1 MKPIGKACHELSIAA
16 GRNSDC
22 HFYQFIGNRKFA
34 FIRVCLVQVEAY
46 REGSDSGVTKPYPRW
61 RKLISRR

>member
-46 REGSDSGVTKPYPRW
+46 REGSDSGVPKP
-61 RKLISRR
+61 